1 MSIDVTKLKNLN
13 KNFEEFK
20 LIGEGGFGSVFSAV
34 YKKTGKRYAVKV
46 LECNDITRKT
56 ANQMRFANEIKLIK
70 QVSSPY
76 VVRLFGSY
84 ISDKESY
91 MAMELVEGPSLKE
104 QLKKKKKFIVDE
116 AISIAK
122 EICQG
127 LADIHKQ
134 KIVHRD
140 LKPNNILFDK
150 KNTVK
155 LIDFGIS
162 LNEESKRVTQDNK
175 LVGSVQY
182 VAPELVMK
190 SHNPSVQ
197 SDIYSLGIIMYE
209 MLSGHVPFNAGDHQS
224 IALQHVHNQLP
235 PLEGVNDTIP
245 QAVENIIIKCTAKNV
260 EDRYVDCQELA
271 NDLKTCLQQKRITET
286 RLVIDPKK
294 KNKKSFTDKV
304 NSKKFTISLII
315 VFSVLI
321 LLAIILMILALR
333 GII

>member
-46 LECNDITRKT
+46 LECNDITRKI

-150 KNTVK
+150 KNTVN
-155 LIDFGIS
+155 FGIS

-294 KNKKSFTDKV
+294 KNKKSFMDKV
-304 NSKKFTISLII
+304 NSKKFTISLIV

-321 LLAIILMILALR
+321 LVAIILMILALR

>member
-1 MSIDVTKLKNLN
+1 
-13 KNFEEFK
+13 
-20 LIGEGGFGSVFSAV
+20 
-34 YKKTGKRYAVKV
+34 
-46 LECNDITRKT
+46 
-56 ANQMRFANEIKLIK
+56 
-70 QVSSPY
+70 
-76 VVRLFGSY
+76 
-84 ISDKESY
+84 
-91 MAMELVEGPSLKE
+91 
-104 QLKKKKKFIVDE
+104 
-116 AISIAK
+116 
-122 EICQG
+122 
-127 LADIHKQ
+127 
-134 KIVHRD
+134 
-140 LKPNNILFDK
+140 
-150 KNTVK
+150 
-155 LIDFGIS
+155 
-162 LNEESKRVTQDNK
+162 
-175 LVGSVQY
+175 
-182 VAPELVMK
+182 MK

-294 KNKKSFTDKV
+294 KNKKSFMDKV
-304 NSKKFTISLII
+304 NSKKFTISLIV